1 MEIRVLRYFLTVA
14 REGSITGA
22 ANSLHLTQ
30 PTLSRQLQELE
41 KELGQK
47 LFVRGK
53 TKITLTTEGMMLR
66 KRAEEIVEM
75 VEKTEAEF
83 KSINEIIS
91 GDIYIGCG
99 ETESMKY
106 IAEVMKDVRLEYPNI
121 KFHIYSGNAEDVTER
136 LDKGLLD
143 FGMLIQPIDLSK
155 YDYITMPQKD
165 IWGALLL
172 KTDRL
177 AQKKVLTLNDIVKEP
192 LIASRQM
199 SKKYSADSGFLDW
212 FGKDFDR
219 LNIVATYN
227 LVYNAAIMV
236 EKGLGIAITLDK
248 LVNNNPKICF
258 RPLSPKLE
266 SRLDIV
272 WKKHQMFS
280 PAAKQFLDRLHYKFN
295 A

>member
-165 IWGALLL
+165 IWGVLLL